1 MVLHTGSWDLGSPG
15 KLPTPLA
22 SWRANLGKELASIR
36 KSVRAPIALLS
47 TSYTPLGKWH
57 LACPPMEWRAPEC
70 VDAYNAVQ
78 REVAAEHGA
87 TFLDA
92 NALLGPVWDSSGD
105 WNHWDH
111 EGFAVMAD
119 LVVAARDRLAAA

>member
-1 MVLHTGSWDLGSPG
+1 MPAATRLLFVSGEKDEFLDRTTGG
-15 KLPTPLA
+15 TA
-22 SWRANLGKELASIR
+22 WRKGAVPRGA
-36 KSVRAPIALLS
+36 
-47 TSYTPLGKWH
+47 
-57 LACPPMEWRAPEC
+57 
-70 VDAYNAVQ
+70 DATRNRLDAVVKQAEAAAGATESRSSHQ